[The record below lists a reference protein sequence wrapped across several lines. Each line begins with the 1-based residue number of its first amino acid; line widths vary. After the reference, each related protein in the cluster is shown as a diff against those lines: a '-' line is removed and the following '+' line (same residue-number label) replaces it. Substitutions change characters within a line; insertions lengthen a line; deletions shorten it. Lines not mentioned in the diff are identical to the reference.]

1 MNNGFETE
9 ASELPELLF
18 ARKVAYAPC
27 YSNNWHAIKE
37 HQIFHILRGNMTLEL
52 RSGLC
57 YRAFPGDTLFL
68 PAGVRHRD
76 RFHEP
81 NGPEMIHL
89 RFRWNG
95 AERFAPDCVQHFP
108 PSARADI
115 AAVFHL
121 LHLPKMRMDG
131 KFDSP
136 FQHRRVALQLGVI
149 LAICQEQL
157 SAPGRE
163 IADPDADRFGEACR
177 YIEDRLE
184 SRLTL
189 ASVSSRL
196 RISPRTLSRLFAKFA
211 GMSFHAYLL
220 SRRMKKA
227 REMLETGGRSLSETA
242 YALGFSDPG
251 YFGKVFKKY
260 FSVSPARLR

>member
-1 MNNGFETE
+1 MNGNADTGTF
-9 ASELPELLF
+9 ELPELLF

-27 YSNNWHAIKE
+27 WSRNWHAINE
-37 HQIFHILRGNMTLEL
+37 HQIFHILSGNMTLEL
-52 RSGLC
+52 KSGLC
-57 YRAFPGDTLFL
+57 YRAFPGDTLLL

-81 NGPEMIHL
+81 DGPEMIHL

-95 AERFAPDCVQHFP
+95 AECFAPDCVQHFP

-121 LHLPKMRMDG
+121 LHLPRMRMDG

-136 FQHRRVALQLGVI
+136 FQHRRIALQLGVI
-149 LAICQEQL
+149 LAICQEQF
-157 SAPGRE
+157 SAPRPE
-163 IADPDADRFGEACR
+163 ITDPETDRFGEACR
-177 YIEDRLE
+177 YIEDKLE
-184 SRLTL
+184 SRLSLTSV
-189 ASVSSRL
+189 ASHL
-196 RISPRTLSRLFAKFA
+196 RVSPRTLSRLFAKFA

-227 REMLETGGRSLSETA
+227 REMLETGGRSISEVA
-242 YALGFSDPG
+242 YALGFGDPG